1 MRVELYGDG
10 VLGSAA
16 LCQAMHC
23 VQPVAGVSGVY
34 LYRAAVSAA
43 RPADHYTARLIPARE
58 GVSLPLE
65 DPRISWQR

>member
-1 MRVELYGDG
+1 MACWA
-10 VLGSAA
+10 VLRSARPCTA
-16 LCQAMHC
+16 FNRF
-23 VQPVAGVSGVY
+23 AGVSGVY